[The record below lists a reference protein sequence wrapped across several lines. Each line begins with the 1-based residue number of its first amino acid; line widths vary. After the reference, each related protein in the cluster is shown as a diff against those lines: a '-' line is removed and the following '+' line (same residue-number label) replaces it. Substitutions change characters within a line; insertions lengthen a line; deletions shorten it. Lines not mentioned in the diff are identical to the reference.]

1 MARDVRRAP
10 LRVNLGLAAVAL
22 ALSGVAGWAWT
33 GRAAA
38 LEEVADRQAATQ
50 AAATLAVNLVSV
62 DHRTID
68 STLGRILATST
79 GEAREDYQATLK
91 DATVRNKV
99 LQTGV
104 LRATGL
110 TSMNPARTS
119 AEALVVADA
128 VISWADRD
136 DPPEERFYRWR
147 MTLAKVSGKW
157 LVSKAEL
164 VQ

>member
-1 MARDVRRAP
+1 MARDARRAP
-10 LRVNLGLAAVAL
+10 LRVNVGLAVAAL
-22 ALSGVAGWAWT
+22 VLSGVAWWGWSA
-33 GRAAA
+33 RAAE
-38 LEEVADRQAATQ
+38 LEVVADREAAAQ

-68 STLGRILATST
+68 STLGRILAAST

-104 LRATGL
+104 LRGTGL
-110 TSMNPARTS
+110 TSMNAARTS

-157 LVSKAEL
+157 LVAKTEL